1 MAEWVYKATRAK
13 IGYEDT
19 KRLALKHNFL
29 CRSAFTRNEPS
40 LPRPA
45 LVSAVMPDDIIHFY
59 YRLAARS
66 VNPIGS
72 FRVVNGGDRFP
83 DQFSG
88 YVAGTALVGVQ
99 ETCAVLVHLLEK
111 DHQANPNTGY
121 ERDPVLKVFA
131 GWAVE
136 KCDDI
141 KTPAFNQERL
151 FPGSQ
156 WSLWRFPDPRL
167 PR

>member
-1 MAEWVYKATRAK
+1 MAEWVYKATRTK
-13 IGYEDT
+13 IGCEDT
-19 KRLALKHNFL
+19 ERLAVDYNFL
-29 CRSAFTRNEPS
+29 CRSAFLRNEPS

-59 YRLAARS
+59 FRLAADVKS
-66 VNPIGS
+66 LGS

-83 DQFSG
+83 DRFSG
-88 YVAGTALVGVQ
+88 YVAKTALIGVK
-99 ETCAVLVHLLEK
+99 ETCAVLVQLLEK
-111 DHQANPNTGY
+111 DHRANPKKGY
-121 ERDPVLKVFA
+121 ERDPVLKVFT
-131 GWAVE
+131 GWAIE

-141 KTPAFNQERL
+141 KTPDFDQQRL
-151 FPGSQ
+151 FPDPR